1 MARRRGRT
9 AITERGLPASRNLS
23 IQWAQE
29 SFDQAGLGC
38 CLVREFVEWGY
49 KLRRGDQLETVVD
62 RALAVACP
70 TAPWSAPWATA
81 AHLRGAPAAVP
92 LPRRC

>member
-1 MARRRGRT
+1 MARRRGWT

-23 IQWAQE
+23 IHWAQE
-29 SFDQAGLGC
+29 SFDQAGL
-38 CLVREFVEWGY
+38 VREFVKWDY

-62 RALAVACP
+62 RALAMACP

-81 AHLRGAPAAVP
+81 ATSSGRPQRQFLCPA
-92 LPRRC
+92 L